1 LGRDL
6 VRKQVEWIKENG
18 DGIFVEKKYG
28 VKKIKKIY
36 PMFLNIER
44 QMVSRESLMRLWKS
58 LCEEYFYRFGEKVD
72 CDLHSLRVSLVS
84 QGMKVLGSEEKVG
97 MNLSGQSSDI
107 VLHYYRNTDLQAMVL
122 EKEKNLMGQRWLIG
136 SGLKLLK

>member
-1 LGRDL
+1 
-6 VRKQVEWIKENG
+6 
-18 DGIFVEKKYG
+18 
-28 VKKIKKIY
+28 
-36 PMFLNIER
+36 
-44 QMVSRESLMRLWKS
+44 
-58 LCEEYFYRFGEKVD
+58 
-72 CDLHSLRVSLVS
+72 
-84 QGMKVLGSEEKVG
+84 MKVLGSEEKVG